1 MARGTPPQSTIA
13 MAAIASLD
21 HARPRVFQL
30 DYFTRSFTGPK
41 VLARRTD
48 LDGGA
53 RATVS
58 NVRSMGWVPEW
69 RCEARRKG
77 LYITPHLAEC
87 LKRQWRVPHYT
98 WRPAPCPRSQAP
110 TANLATCS
118 RWGSHARF
126 VRAQP
131 A

>member
-1 MARGTPPQSTIA
+1 MARGAPPQSTNA

-21 HARPRVFQL
+21 RAKHRVFQL

-41 VLARRTD
+41 VLARMID

-58 NVRSMGWVPEW
+58 NVRSSGWGSEW

-77 LYITPHLAEC
+77 LYITPHFGRMP
-87 LKRQWRVPHYT
+87 K
-98 WRPAPCPRSQAP
+98 AP
-110 TANLATCS
+110 TARTPLRMAS
-118 RWGSHARF
+118 SAES
-126 VRAQP
+126 P
-131 A
+131 